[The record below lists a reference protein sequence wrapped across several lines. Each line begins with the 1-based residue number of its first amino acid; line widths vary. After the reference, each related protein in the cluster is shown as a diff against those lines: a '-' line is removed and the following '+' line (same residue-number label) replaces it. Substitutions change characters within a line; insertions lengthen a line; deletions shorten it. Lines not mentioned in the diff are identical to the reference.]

1 MSNETPTSPV
11 ETPVVSLAPEA
22 PVKVPFYKNPRYLKV
37 AGYTTAVVA
46 ATAIVCRKFSKN
58 DDSDETNETNPDF
71 VDTQVIE
78 FDN

>member
-1 MSNETPTSPV
+1 MSNETPTPQV
-11 ETPVVSLAPEA
+11 ETPVEALPEV

-46 ATAIVCRKFSKN
+46 ATALVCRKFSKS

>member
-1 MSNETPTSPV
+1 MSNETPTPQV
-11 ETPVVSLAPEA
+11 ETPVVALPEV

-46 ATAIVCRKFSKN
+46 ATALVCRKFSKN
-58 DDSDETNETNPDF
+58 DDSDETNENPDF